1 MDLYEKEIKLID
13 DKTLVI
19 HALCR
24 NDKKILKY
32 SLTAQLYG
40 DVQQFGEADPA
51 TTSSDTSSSS
61 DDIFDQQPTA
71 SKVKDYSA
79 GRVQVDLVKADG
91 QRWKSLFAAKDQQK
105 YQRQLNKWWD
115 KIESK
120 SSSKDDDD
128 DFSDFDTG
136 LDNDKDDDIEDIFAA
151 SPSTSG
157 TKKKKS
163 KKKSKKSKGGKKG
176 KKQQEKVEKNDGWLG
191 NMRKGFK
198 DLTGI

>member
-40 DVQQFGEADPA
+40 DVQQFGEADPVTA
-51 TTSSDTSSSS
+51 SPDTSS
-61 DDIFDQQPTA
+61 DDIFDQPPTA

-91 QRWKSLFAAKDQQK
+91 
-105 YQRQLNKWWD
+105 
-115 KIESK
+115 
-120 SSSKDDDD
+120 
-128 DFSDFDTG
+128 
-136 LDNDKDDDIEDIFAA
+136 
-151 SPSTSG
+151 
-157 TKKKKS
+157 
-163 KKKSKKSKGGKKG
+163 
-176 KKQQEKVEKNDGWLG
+176 
-191 NMRKGFK
+191 
-198 DLTGI
+198 